1 MDVVVSGLAAVGVG
15 LDSVADL
22 LAGTPGGGRP
32 ATGGAGPDTTPDGG
46 APDGTAR
53 PADPT
58 RRLSGRGMRYK
69 DRATKLALLAGRDA
83 LTDAGLLADDL
94 LTVPGESVGVVVSTN
109 YGNVDTVCEAVAT
122 IAEHTYLGTSPMA
135 LPATSSNVTA
145 SWLAITHG
153 LRGANLTLC
162 NGATSGLDAVFWA
175 GLLIRSGRIRAA
187 LVVGVEP
194 VNDPVRYVVG
204 GGDPAARPRLL
215 DGAAAVVLE
224 SADAVR
230 ERGGTPRAALGPYAR
245 RAEPAA
251 AVAAVRAVESRPVG
265 LWYPPGP
272 APVPNTG
279 AIPHAGDGPATP
291 DGPVCAGVRP
301 DEGAP
306 AARVDDLTRRFGEC
320 SGALGVLQC
329 AAGAAW
335 LADHPTEAVLATAG
349 TGDRGGED
357 AAAALIL
364 TPAGTP

>member
-22 LAGTPGGGRP
+22 LAGTPDDGRP
-32 ATGGAGPDTTPDGG
+32 GACPAGPDTGPAGG
-46 APDGTAR
+46 PVR

-69 DRATKLALLAGRDA
+69 DRATKLALVAGRDA

-162 NGATSGLDAVFWA
+162 NGSTSGLDAVFWA

-194 VNDPVRYVVG
+194 VNDPVRYVTG
-204 GGDPAARPRLL
+204 GGAPTATTRLL

-224 SADAVR
+224 SADAAR
-230 ERGGTPRAALGPYAR
+230 ERGRAPLVALGPYAR

-251 AVAAVRAVESRPVG
+251 AVAAVRQAEPRPVG
-265 LWYPPGP
+265 LWYVPGP
-272 APVPNTG
+272 APF
-279 AIPHAGDGPATP
+279 GDGPGSGV
-291 DGPVCAGVRP
+291 GP
-301 DEGAP
+301 P
-306 AARVDDLTRRFGEC
+306 AARVHDLTRRFGDC

-335 LADHPTEAVLATAG
+335 LAAHPTEAVLATAG